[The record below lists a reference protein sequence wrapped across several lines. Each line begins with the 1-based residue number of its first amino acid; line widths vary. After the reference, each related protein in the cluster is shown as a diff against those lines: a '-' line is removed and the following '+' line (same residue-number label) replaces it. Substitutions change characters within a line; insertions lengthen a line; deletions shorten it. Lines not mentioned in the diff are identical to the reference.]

1 MGAGPLPADIMEWM
15 GMDEAAAYALLEP
28 APQRLGNS
36 AVVEQVQQ
44 VGPVAALHE

>member
-28 APQRLGNS
+28 ADRPS
-36 AVVEQVQQ
+36 PVVEQVQQ